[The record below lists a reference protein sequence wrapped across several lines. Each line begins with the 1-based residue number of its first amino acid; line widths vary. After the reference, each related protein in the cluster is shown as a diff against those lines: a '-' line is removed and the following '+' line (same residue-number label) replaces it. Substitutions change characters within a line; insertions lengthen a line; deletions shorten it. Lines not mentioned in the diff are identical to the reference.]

1 MSLWVKKIGNT
12 LERVY
17 VSEEQLL
24 KNIEEAPILDSLV
37 LSVGYSIFVKGD
49 HSNFEIE
56 PSFGVEA
63 SELYPDVKYT
73 TVDEYLNQFV

>member
-1 MSLWVKKIGNT
+1 MGKKIGKN
-12 LERVY
+12 LEKTFVP
-17 VSEEQLL
+17 EEEVL
-24 KNIEEAPILDSLV
+24 KNIEEAPMPLNILWSLHHCV
-37 LSVGYSIFVKGD
+37 FLKCD
-49 HSNFEIE
+49 QTNFEID